1 VELVVTV
8 IITMVVVE
16 VLEEQLLSLQHFLLL
31 ELLAFKLVVVQVEKT
46 KLRVE
51 THTLEMFMLLVAEVE
66 DTVEATQV
74 VMEVT
79 VEAVQVDQVV
89 LELCKLLLLD

>member
-1 VELVVTV
+1 
-8 IITMVVVE
+8 MVVVE
-16 VLEEQLLSLQHFLLL
+16 VLVEQLLSLQHFLLL
-31 ELLAFKLVVVQVEKT
+31 ELLVFKLAQAQVEKI
-46 KLRVE
+46 RQRAE
-51 THTLEMFMLLVAEVE
+51 THILVMFMLLAAAVE

-89 LELCKLLLLD
+89 LELYKQLLLD